1 MGVWVLKFERLKEI
15 ASIWLCLRVLGRLF
29 KWHFAEWYFD
39 SLLYSYLMF
48 LQTAKVQWG
57 SCAKNPVSTL
67 LEKTNVFDCTV
78 FGFKWNRPKVTAQ
91 LKQDNWSPLWP
102 WENDN
107 AIWTSFYT
115 TRGLPTTI
123 PSFFTETIA
132 LSKMILISS
141 FSKLSM
147 QKPPCAKTSV

>member
-1 MGVWVLKFERLKEI
+1 MSKGARSFVQVTFRRMI
-15 ASIWLCLRVLGRLF
+15 FWLLTLF
-29 KWHFAEWYFD
+29 LFNVPSVIIK
-39 SLLYSYLMF
+39 
-48 LQTAKVQWG
+48 TAIVQWG

-91 LKQDNWSPLWP
+91 LKQDNWPPLWP

-107 AIWTSFYT
+107 SVWTSFYT